1 MKPYFLASIAIAAVT
16 LAACASNDDP
26 YYKTKISTPNI
37 VAGCKYIGNI
47 SSSSQNYGFF
57 NETAN
62 EQRIKNAK
70 KSGYNLGATDIV
82 LDPAI
87 ENGNTTITNGKAY
100 VCPGN

>member
-1 MKPYFLASIAIAAVT
+1 MKAALITASLATLALAS
-16 LAACASNDDP
+16 CASNDDP
-26 YYKTKISTPNI
+26 YYKTKISTANV

-62 EQRIKNAK
+62 EHRLKNAK

-82 LDPAI
+82 LEPAI

-100 VCPGN
+100 VCPNS